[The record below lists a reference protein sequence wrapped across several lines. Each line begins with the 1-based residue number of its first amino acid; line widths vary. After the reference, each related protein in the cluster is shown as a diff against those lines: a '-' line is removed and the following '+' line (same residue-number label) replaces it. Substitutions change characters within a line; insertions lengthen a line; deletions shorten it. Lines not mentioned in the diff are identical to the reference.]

1 MYKITWV
8 FLLVGL
14 LGCQQ
19 LETKKIF
26 SDEIAAEELKHI
38 NWNAVESYPSFP
50 ECQKCENKTE
60 QKRCF
65 EQQVT
70 SAIYQSLATHQVVLQ
85 DSLQEKV
92 IVFMGISAKGEVKID
107 SLKASQHLYTQLPK
121 FKTWI
126 REAVFSLPK
135 TYPAQKRGI
144 PVSTSFQLP
153 LTIQSE

>member
-8 FLLVGL
+8 FLFFVL

-38 NWNAVESYPSFP
+38 NWNNVESYPSFP
-50 ECQKCENKTE
+50 ECEKCENKTK

-70 SAIYQSLATHQVVLQ
+70 SVIYESLATHQVVLQ

-92 IVFMGISAKGEVKID
+92 VVFIGISAKGEVKID
-107 SLKASQHLYTQLPK
+107 SLKASPYLYTQLPE

-126 REAVFSLPK
+126 RDAVSSLPK

-153 LTIQSE
+153 LKIQSE

>member
-1 MYKITWV
+1 MWL
-8 FLLVGL
+8 FLLVVL

-38 NWNAVESYPSFP
+38 NWNDVETYPSFP
-50 ECQKCENKTE
+50 ECEKCKNKSE

-70 SAIYQSLATHQVVLQ
+70 RVIYQSLAAHQVVLQ

-92 IVFMGISAKGEVKID
+92 VVFMGISAKGEVKID
-107 SLKASQHLYTQLPK
+107 SLEASSHLYSQLPE

-126 REAVFSLPK
+126 RDAVSSLPK